1 MVVSP
6 ALRDMIVLHRRKLM
20 LAKRR
25 TRESGLSVGTSL
37 EAACLVNDAKRD
49 ASMA

>member
-1 MVVSP
+1 
-6 ALRDMIVLHRRKLM
+6 M

-25 TRESGLSVGTSL
+25 TRESGLSVGASL
-37 EAACLVNDAKRD
+37 AAACLVNDARRV